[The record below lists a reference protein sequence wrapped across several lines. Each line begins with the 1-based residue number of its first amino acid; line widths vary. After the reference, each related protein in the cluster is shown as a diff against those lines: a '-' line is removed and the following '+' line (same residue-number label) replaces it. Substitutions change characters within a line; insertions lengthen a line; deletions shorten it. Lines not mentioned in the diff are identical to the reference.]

1 MVLQQAGGNDNPDF
15 ALSESFAVG
24 LDLGGAGATLKGD
37 GKMDFVIGYPAQL
50 GDQSDRFP
58 CGDRFDISCFGV
70 YFFQAGVFDQPGTRF
85 VYKTDAYNGFPAG
98 LLAKLAP
105 RARDRNPKPST
116 TAPDLEWTIEDFNG
130 FRTDAGFDTVDLNAV
145 IPWELNSG
153 RLCRLVPGRRHRRG
167 LSAEQRAV
175 CDGALPVPGV

>member
-1 MVLQQAGGNDNPDF
+1 MYFQLDFDTGALHLGINCFGVCGDADGDGNANAASMALQQAGGNDNPDF

-98 LLAKLAP
+98 LLAKLSP
-105 RARDRNPKPST
+105 RARRPQPEAVARQARS
-116 TAPDLEWTIEDFNG
+116 
-130 FRTDAGFDTVDLNAV
+130 RVDDQ
-145 IPWELNSG
+145 
-153 RLCRLVPGRRHRRG
+153 RLQRLPHGRR
-167 LSAEQRAV
+167 L
-175 CDGALPVPGV
+175 